1 MTDGSPHPP
10 HPPGLC
16 LRREFKQDALPRAK
30 RSPDSAAQLPALQ
43 SAKRV
48 CVVGQACST
57 PKPSDSLVLLSPGSP
72 CSPFLDDSGQ
82 GDLAADFCGSRYDD
96 VAISLDTS
104 GCFDDTELDDSLL
117 ELSGSEKGNSPFDYT
132 EEEIQEILADDCME
146 AEQHLISQ
154 SHLSQSVNE
163 ESGEAESGSCSGA
176 SLGEDAA
183 EMVEESEEPLPQEG
197 STVSSGCYPGFLSG
211 SAGLGGIHL
220 QQDLD
225 LQDLLHLGPFAAG
238 RSDEP
243 PEGNYLVEVER
254 EALEAMIDDC
264 LGYADTTAGSCVPEE
279 SLEPKGQENLALDC
293 LGRAVPVS
301 HLGWSAADESPAPG
315 AGNQGL
321 PKATTRLF
329 SRKPDSPEDGE
340 GESPGAEQPSGNIK
354 ISDTTEVQTVQ
365 EETASGK
372 KPGKV
377 IIAPQEKEKRLKQ
390 RPCMSEVKA
399 EQKKRF
405 HPECAHPHDEK
416 CPPCARNYPRA
427 NKKPTQRY
435 SHAHWVSKN
444 LAKLHDF
451 QSIPDHFQCN
461 PV

>member
-1 MTDGSPHPP
+1 MADGSPHPP

-30 RSPDSAAQLPALQ
+30 RSSDSAAQLPALQ

-48 CVVGQACST
+48 CVLSQACST
-57 PKPSDSLVLLSPGSP
+57 PKPSDSLLLLSPGSP
-72 CSPFLDDSGQ
+72 CSHFLHDSGQ

-104 GCFDDTELDDSLL
+104 GCFDDAELDDSLL

-176 SLGEDAA
+176 SLGEDAVEMA
-183 EMVEESEEPLPQEG
+183 EEPEEPLPQEG

-211 SAGLGGIHL
+211 SACLGGIHL

-243 PEGNYLVEVER
+243 PEGNSQVEVER

-264 LGYADTTAGSCVPEE
+264 LGYATTAGSCIPEE
-279 SLEPKGQENLALDC
+279 SLELEGQESLALDC

-301 HLGWSAADESPAPG
+301 HLGRSAADESPAAG

-340 GESPGAEQPSGNIK
+340 GESPGAEQPSGDIK
-354 ISDTTEVQTVQ
+354 LSDTAAVRTVQ
-365 EETASGK
+365 EETTSGR

-377 IIAPQEKEKRLKQ
+377 IIAPQEKEKR
-390 RPCMSEVKA
+390 
-399 EQKKRF
+399 
-405 HPECAHPHDEK
+405 D
-416 CPPCARNYPRA
+416 YPRA

-444 LAKLHDF
+444 LAKLHGF

>member
-1 MTDGSPHPP
+1 MGDSSPHS
-10 HPPGLC
+10 PGLR
-16 LRREFKQDALPRAK
+16 LHWEFKQDTVPRAK
-30 RSPDSAAQLPALQ
+30 RLLDSAAQLQALQ

-48 CVVGQACST
+48 RVLSRVCST
-57 PKPSDSLVLLSPGSP
+57 PKPSENLLLLSPGSP
-72 CSPFLDDSGQ
+72 CSHFLDDSGQ
-82 GDLAADFCGSRYDD
+82 GDLAASFCGSQYDD

-104 GCFDDTELDDSLL
+104 RCFDDTELDDSLL

-132 EEEIQEILADDCME
+132 EEEIQEILADDCTE
-146 AEQHLISQ
+146 AEQHLIRK

-163 ESGEAESGSCSGA
+163 ESGQAGSSSCSGA
-176 SLGEDAA
+176 SVSEDASEIA
-183 EMVEESEEPLPQEG
+183 EEPEAPLPQEH
-197 STVSSGCYPGFLSG
+197 SPVSSGCYPGFLSG

-225 LQDLLHLGPFAAG
+225 LQDLLRLSPFAVG
-238 RSDEP
+238 GSDEP
-243 PEGNYLVEVER
+243 LEGNYVVEVER

-264 LGYADTTAGSCVPEE
+264 LGYATTAGSCILEE
-279 SLEPKGQENLALDC
+279 SLEPKGQEGLALDC
-293 LGRAVPVS
+293 LGRAVPLS
-301 HLGWSAADESPAPG
+301 HLGDESPAPG
-315 AGNQGL
+315 SGNKEL
-321 PKATTRLF
+321 PKATGSLF
-329 SRKPDSPEDGE
+329 SRKSDSPEDGE
-340 GESPGAEQPSGNIK
+340 GESPGAEQPSGDIK
-354 ISDTTEVQTVQ
+354 LSGTAIVQTVQ
-365 EETASGK
+365 EETTSGK

-390 RPCMSEVKA
+390 RPCISGVKV

-405 HPECAHPHDEK
+405 YPECAHPHDEK
-416 CPPCARNYPRA
+416 GTPYSRNYPRS

-435 SHAHWVSKN
+435 SHTHWVSKN